1 MSEKTERTTKRLEM
15 KQHMYGVETLFN
27 LQIFLSPYRFQSSR
41 NTLQL
46 LDLLGE
52 VGGFE
57 GIIVA
62 IGMFIASPLANKL
75 LSIAMMRVFSPH

>member
-1 MSEKTERTTKRLEM
+1 MSEKTEMSTKRLEL
-15 KQHMYGVETLFN
+15 KQHMYGVETLFKI
-27 LQIFLSPYRFQSSR
+27 QIFLSPYRFQSSR
-41 NTLQL
+41 DTLQI

-62 IGMFIASPLANKL
+62 IGAYFVSPLAN
-75 LSIAMMRVFSPH
+75 